1 MPFIHV
7 RIQAPVTAG
16 QISQLQHE
24 ITALME
30 RVLAKRASL
39 TSVLVDVST
48 ADWSIGGETVQI
60 AAHMQAFITAGTNTA
75 EEKAAFIDAANRLMR
90 NVAGPELPVATYVIL
105 QEIAADAWGYDGMTQ
120 GARRS
125 AVPAA

>member
-7 RIQAPVTAG
+7 RIQAPVTDG

-30 RVLAKRASL
+30 RVLGKRASL

-60 AAHMQAFITAGTNTA
+60 AAHMQ
-75 EEKAAFIDAANRLMR
+75 RLSQR
-90 NVAGPELPVATYVIL
+90 
-105 QEIAADAWGYDGMTQ
+105 
-120 GARRS
+120 ARIQRKRRRPS
-125 AVPAA
+125 STPRTGL